1 MLFRSVEAGVNNVEQ
16 PGWVG
21 VFAPA
26 ATPAEIVGK
35 LVSTTVKEM
44 ADPEVV
50 AKLLGAGNDN
60 EYVSGAALTRRLAED
75 NLLFAEIVKRAGI
88 QPE

>member
-1 MLFRSVEAGVNNVEQ
+1 
-16 PGWVG
+16 
-21 VFAPA
+21 
-26 ATPAEIVGK
+26 
-35 LVSTTVKEM
+35 M

-60 EYVSGAALTRRLAED
+60 EYVSDAALTRRLAED